1 MTSSRVH
8 IQVLHVRSLSE
19 WAPVCIGPYSQANVY
34 LEALVHLAGQIPLD
48 PALMTVWGDDLR
60 CLFDRACPKFLSKHD
75 FSTWSLLCTQLIL
88 SLKHVSSIL
97 KTLNSSNQRL
107 VCCVVYVNL
116 GTESPLASLSSHEF
130 FNDLAELGRFILS
143 RGFDQRV
150 VTGSTESTGSDDD
163 DDSDLEPSAVSPLLL
178 DCVAVSGLPRD
189 CLVEVEATA
198 CSALLP
204 GDDFIFHS
212 AYTALDDGV
221 LKQEGEGRR
230 EGDVTSSS
238 IKLKALNDLSSQRA
252 IWKEWPLLSTHG
264 DMSERPPWGLPADN
278 SHTASIARL
287 RVSTEDEMCKSLRSL
302 VRYKTLPRALVA
314 ATADVF
320 SANDTLSITELA
332 PQIAHLICMNIIDIL
347 YQAQLASSYIQSIRV
362 YHSCSPIELSL
373 FAEALEHQITLLLY
387 SGPGDEAWTAP
398 FVYAPVPPTSRS
410 LRTLTGEYASK
421 LLSVHLF
428 AIDSAQV
435 ETATWIHR
443 GR

>member
-1 MTSSRVH
+1 M
-8 IQVLHVRSLSE
+8 
-19 WAPVCIGPYSQANVY
+19 Y

-48 PALMTVWGDDLR
+48 PALMTVWDDDLR
-60 CLFDRACPKFLSKHD
+60 GLFDRACPELLSKHD
-75 FSTWSLLCTQLIL
+75 FPTWPLLCTQLIL
-88 SLKHVSSIL
+88 SLKHVSTIL
-97 KTLNSSNQRL
+97 KTLNSSTQRL
-107 VCCVVYVNL
+107 VRCVVYLNL
-116 GTESPLASLSSHEF
+116 GTVSPLASLSSHEF
-130 FNDLAELGRFILS
+130 FNDLAELGCFILS

-163 DDSDLEPSAVSPLLL
+163 DDSDLEPSVDSPFLI

-189 CLVEVEATA
+189 CLVEVEVTA

-204 GDDFIFHS
+204 EDDFSYYS
-212 AYTALDDGV
+212 AYMALDDGV
-221 LKQEGEGRR
+221 VKQEGEEGERR

-238 IKLKALNDLSSQRA
+238 IKLKALDELSSRMA

-264 DMSERPPWGLPADN
+264 TLSESLPWGLPTGTLHP
-278 SHTASIARL
+278 SGIARL
-287 RVSTEDEMCKSLRSL
+287 SVSTEEELCKGLRSL
-302 VRYKTLPRALVA
+302 VRYKTLPRSLVA
-314 ATADVF
+314 ATVDVF
-320 SANDTLSITELA
+320 SKSDTLSITELA

-347 YQAQLASSYIQSIRV
+347 YEAQLAPSYIQSIRV

-373 FAEALEHQITLLLY
+373 FSEALEHQITLLLY
-387 SGPGDEAWTAP
+387 SGLDGEAWTAP
-398 FVYAPVPPTSRS
+398 FVYIPVPSTSRS

-435 ETATWIHR
+435 ETSTWIHR